1 MSYIALPQVTGT
13 PKLDVFNRAE
23 GADIIST
30 QAVVE
35 VNPTTGD
42 PLVSI
47 VSIPSNDAELLNDN
61 LFSIDASC
69 FGAISIQLTGTWA
82 GTFTFQASNDNVNWA
97 SCVALPVAGS
107 AGVTTTTGNG
117 SWIIPVT
124 AKYIRVRKT
133 THTSGTTTAFVF
145 GNYDIPVVA
154 SPSSVTLGAS
164 TSLVG
169 DVGNGARAT
178 STNANLSKKIATA
191 AGTNATSVKTTAGRV
206 YGWNFSN
213 LTTTWKFVRLHNK
226 ASAPTVGTDSPTL
239 IIPIPPNGTNI
250 QADNIGVYYST
261 GIAFSI
267 TGAAADLD
275 ATAVALNDVIGELRY
290 A

>member
-13 PKLDVFNRAE
+13 PKLDVFNRVD
-23 GADIIST
+23 GTDTLSV
-30 QAVVE
+30 QAITE
-35 VNPTTGD
+35 VNPETGD
-42 PLVSI
+42 PLASI
-47 VSIPSNDAELLNDN
+47 VAIPTVDAAVVNDD
-61 LFSIDASC
+61 LFSVDASY
-69 FGAISIQLTGTWA
+69 FGAICAQLIGTWA
-82 GTFTFQASNDNVNWA
+82 GTVTFQASNDNVNWV
-97 SCVALPVAGS
+97 SCIALPVAGS
-107 AGVTTTTGNG
+107 AGVTTATANG

-124 AKYIRVRKT
+124 AKYVRARLT
-133 THTSGTTTAFVF
+133 AYTSGKVSALAH
-145 GNYDIPVVA
+145 GNYDTPIVA
-154 SPSSVTLGAS
+154 SPSSVALGAS

-169 DVGNGARAT
+169 DVSNGARTT
-178 STNANLSKKIATA
+178 STNANLSKKIAA
-191 AGTNATSVKTTAGRV
+191 AASTNATSVKASAGRV

-250 QADNIGVYYST
+250 QADNIGVYYSA

-275 ATAVALNDVIGELRY
+275 ATAVAANDVIGELRY
-290 A
+290 L